1 MAALRGQ
8 DMHNRQQ
15 GMTLIGFLML
25 AALFGL
31 LAYGVLRLVPVYGE
45 YLTVR
50 SVLNSVKTELDGQGA
65 DPRSIRT
72 AIERKLTV
80 ESVNISARDFKI
92 TQTANG
98 HVVTIDH
105 EGRAPYIANVQLVV
119 TFEDLRVEIRR

>member
-1 MAALRGQ
+1 MQHRE
-8 DMHNRQQ
+8 Q
-15 GMTLIGFLML
+15 GVTFIGFLML

-65 DPRSIRT
+65 TPQSIRT

-80 ESVNISARDFKI
+80 ESVNVSARDFKI

-98 HVVTIDH
+98 YLVTLDH

-119 TFEDLRVEIRR
+119 TFEDLQTEIRR